1 MPSSPQQAHHW
12 EASGHVAAPQA
23 AAARVVQPE
32 PVAAQSP
39 VVEATE
45 DEALSA
51 AVEDVQRMGGG
62 SDLAARP
69 GSVRVAKEVAVRQRQ
84 ADRERLR
91 RSQMVQSIA
100 LCKKLGIRYRTE
112 GAVCP
117 P

>member
-1 MPSSPQQAHHW
+1 M
-12 EASGHVAAPQA
+12 PQA

-51 AVEDVQRMGGG
+51 AVEEVQRMGGG
-62 SDLAARP
+62 SDMAARP

-84 ADRERLR
+84 EDRERRR
-91 RSQMVQSIA
+91 RSQRVQSIA
-100 LCKKLGIRYRTE
+100 LCEKLGIRYHME
-112 GAVCP
+112 GAACSP
-117 P
+117 